1 MPKYIEIA
9 HSLKNKIIEGEFKE
23 GELLTKSRN
32 ISKTYNTSRVTIRK
46 AIQLLIDE
54 SLLYT
59 RRGSG
64 TYVRS
69 NIKKGQ
75 GECDPDQI
83 AYSGLLLKKG
93 RR

>member
-23 GELLTKSRN
+23 GELLPNQETLA
-32 ISKTYNTSRVTIRK
+32 KTYNTSRVTIRK

-69 NIKKGQ
+69 NIKKDK
-75 GECDPDQI
+75 ENVTQI
-83 AYSGLLLKKG
+83 NSVFGTSAQEG
-93 RR
+93 